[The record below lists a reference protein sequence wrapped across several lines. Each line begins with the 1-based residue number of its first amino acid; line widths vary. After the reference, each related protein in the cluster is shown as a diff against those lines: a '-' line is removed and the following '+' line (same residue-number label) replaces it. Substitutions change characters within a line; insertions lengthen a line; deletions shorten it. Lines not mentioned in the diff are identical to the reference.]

1 MEPTAGVR
9 TASRADALHM
19 INTRDVSAR
28 IEDEICNEH
37 RIELIGSALVGRSF
51 DCLKDD

>member
-19 INTRDVSAR
+19 IDTRDVSTR
-28 IEDEICNEH
+28 IEDEVCNEH

-51 DCLKDD
+51 DRLEDD